1 MQPRVRSSR
10 ARDQKYV
17 TLTKAALTQRCRLQ
31 IQPASLPFR
40 RELRFAADAHMSFTP
55 SSDPEQRTVT
65 HPRAHILLLTDLF
78 LVCERI
84 TPQDA
89 ASTAA
94 NGADFWLV
102 YPPLAGKHV
111 RVTHQDLDSVHVT
124 IMQRERLVFR
134 FDGPEAVTRARDL
147 AGAVQAA
154 AEFGAAQGTAPVP
167 PLRQNSL
174 ASSSS
179 AYGHALPSPASSQ
192 GGFDARS
199 PLQLQPLQPPFGL
212 DPSRR
217 VVSGPGGSSVPRP
230 TRGASMHPSSPGGLV
245 QSPSA
250 LSFQHHQ
257 SSSRGNSPQPVSN
270 DRYSLNSSSGG
281 PRSPFAPGL
290 RRSSQSASDFGASG
304 GDRPDS
310 RQSNGSYSSNRT
322 DSFGRWPEAPPP
334 LPKERTYNGMD
345 ISGRGGPLYATSF
358 RGDSLHVPGP
368 GPGGPTMHRARS
380 ADALRS
386 DALQQQMHYRM
397 PSQTLLEDRAS
408 SAPGSS
414 RSISTSG
421 GGAGRIVPE
430 QSFGDVSPPSSPV
443 KATVP
448 DKTAVVAQ
456 MRCKVFL
463 QQHHSVWKSLGTA
476 KLRLFHSLPSNRK
489 QLVVDSDKGGGK
501 TIISTIVLEDGVER
515 VGKTGVAV
523 ELSHEGDRTGI
534 VHMLQ
539 VSAGL
544 VRFREPFR
552 R

>member
-1 MQPRVRSSR
+1 MSLSPAPPEKAAVETPLRIEDLERRLNTDRTLDIFTMQPRVRSSR

-179 AYGHALPSPASSQ
+179 AYGHALRRLRARKAASMREARSNCSRSNRRSVSTRLDASYRVRVAAVSPDRLAARACTPPAQEDWSSRLQPCRSSTTSPAREATRPSP
-192 GGFDARS
+192 F
-199 PLQLQPLQPPFGL
+199 
-212 DPSRR
+212 
-217 VVSGPGGSSVPRP
+217 P
-230 TRGASMHPSSPGGLV
+230 TTG
-245 QSPSA
+245 
-250 LSFQHHQ
+250 
-257 SSSRGNSPQPVSN
+257 
-270 DRYSLNSSSGG
+270 
-281 PRSPFAPGL
+281 
-290 RRSSQSASDFGASG
+290 
-304 GDRPDS
+304 
-310 RQSNGSYSSNRT
+310 
-322 DSFGRWPEAPPP
+322 
-334 LPKERTYNGMD
+334 
-345 ISGRGGPLYATSF
+345 
-358 RGDSLHVPGP
+358 
-368 GPGGPTMHRARS
+368 
-380 ADALRS
+380 
-386 DALQQQMHYRM
+386 
-397 PSQTLLEDRAS
+397 
-408 SAPGSS
+408 
-414 RSISTSG
+414 
-421 GGAGRIVPE
+421 
-430 QSFGDVSPPSSPV
+430 
-443 KATVP
+443 TV
-448 DKTAVVAQ
+448 
-456 MRCKVFL
+456 
-463 QQHHSVWKSLGTA
+463 
-476 KLRLFHSLPSNRK
+476 
-489 QLVVDSDKGGGK
+489 
-501 TIISTIVLEDGVER
+501 
-515 VGKTGVAV
+515 
-523 ELSHEGDRTGI
+523 
-534 VHMLQ
+534 
-539 VSAGL
+539 
-544 VRFREPFR
+544 
-552 R
+552 